1 MVIVEVMIMII
12 TRIMIVMIMIVMIMM
27 IMMIMSARG
36 RLELVPCFAGV
47 SVESRLPKGNS

>member
-12 TRIMIVMIMIVMIMM
+12 MIIMI